1 MEPAEATRPQPPDDE
16 SLKNRLLRIYC
27 RTLIVL
33 GVYVFST
40 GPLYWACY
48 EGLKDAATVERIS
61 ELPAIGVL
69 YYPIAWACQVPAI
82 GRWFDWYVNL
92 WL

>member
-1 MEPAEATRPQPPDDE
+1 MNPPKPTRAEPPPED

-27 RTLIVL
+27 RVLIFL
-33 GVYVFST
+33 FLYVFST

-48 EGLKDAATVERIS
+48 EGLKDAASVES
-61 ELPAIGVL
+61 LTELPAIGVL

-82 GRWFDWYVNL
+82 NRWFDWYVNL